1 MNKRI
6 IPLVIAISLIVAGTA
21 IISNASVIKQQKTVL
36 RNSDDGREIEVTT
49 DKDQYALGEPVKIII
64 TSVGE
69 NSIAGFAYLD
79 IYYRNFNGYY
89 NLIFWAGPGDIP
101 DLYELAPGESY
112 VYTWDQKDNN
122 GNQADIGEFKID
134 FTFMACCGP
143 IDSDNTNITIYNPSI
158 NDLPN
163 PPAINGPT
171 SGEREKTYTFD
182 FTITDPDGDDL
193 QSLEVDFGDTTTGVI
208 VSNWHSG
215 DTTQVSHK
223 WKRTGSFQIKARV
236 QDIREGWSEWS
247 TFGISIPKNKMKIA
261 SIFERL
267 QEFISYLFQ

>member
-1 MNKRI
+1 
-6 IPLVIAISLIVAGTA
+6 
-21 IISNASVIKQQKTVL
+21 
-36 RNSDDGREIEVTT
+36 
-49 DKDQYALGEPVKIII
+49 
-64 TSVGE
+64 
-69 NSIAGFAYLD
+69 
-79 IYYRNFNGYY
+79 
-89 NLIFWAGPGDIP
+89 
-101 DLYELAPGESY
+101 
-112 VYTWDQKDNN
+112 
-122 GNQADIGEFKID
+122 
-134 FTFMACCGP
+134 MACCGP

-236 QDIREGWSEWS
+236 QDIHEGWSEWS